1 MVIAA
6 IAYPTF
12 FRGNFNC
19 DCTLLFHVALHYGR
33 WFAFGRANAMARLG
47 QSHLPQG

>member
-1 MVIAA
+1 MMIAA

-19 DCTLLFHVALHYGR
+19 DFGLLFHVALHYGR
-33 WFAFGRANAMARLG
+33 WYAFRRANAMARLR